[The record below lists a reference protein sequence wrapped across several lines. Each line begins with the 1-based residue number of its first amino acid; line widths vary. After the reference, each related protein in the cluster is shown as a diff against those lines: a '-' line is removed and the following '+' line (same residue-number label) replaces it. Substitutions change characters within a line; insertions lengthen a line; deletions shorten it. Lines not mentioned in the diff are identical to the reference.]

1 MANHISHI
9 SKNVSHSISNGW
21 TTVLYSVLL
30 ISGSKLA
37 ETHWEKLFLIWLAEH
52 DQNHLGQGMVGIDV
66 DSIHWSN
73 SEYEQQG
80 EFIVKIAQNAINNS
94 CWNELNYNTDEK
106 VLVELLN
113 LWSDVFSNVR
123 IDNIVVKDD
132 FAWYNKPKPFQVEM
146 KCHIHGIF
154 LNQLGNT
161 KKDCCYLCH
170 NS

>member
-1 MANHISHI
+1 MANCISYT
-9 SKNVSHSISNGW
+9 SKGVSHSISNGW

-37 ETHWEKLFLIWLAEH
+37 ETSWEELFLIWLAEH
-52 DQNHLGQGMVGIDV
+52 DQNHIGQGMVGIDV
-66 DSIHWSN
+66 DRIHWSN
-73 SEYEQQG
+73 SEFEQQR
-80 EFIVKIAQNAINNS
+80 EFVVKIAQNAINKS
-94 CWNELNYNTDEK
+94 YWNELNYNTDEE

-113 LWSDVFSNVR
+113 LWIDIFSNVQ
-123 IDNIVVKDD
+123 IDDIIAMDD
-132 FAWYNKPKPFQVEM
+132 FTWYNKPKPSEIEM

-161 KKDCCYLCH
+161 NKDCCYLCH